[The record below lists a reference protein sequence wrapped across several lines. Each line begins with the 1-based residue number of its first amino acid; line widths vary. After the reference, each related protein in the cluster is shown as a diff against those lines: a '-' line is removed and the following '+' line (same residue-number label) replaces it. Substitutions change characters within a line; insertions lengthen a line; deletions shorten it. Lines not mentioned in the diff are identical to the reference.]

1 MPEQLLTIK
10 EASKFLNV
18 SKNTLRRW
26 DKDGTFPS
34 IRTSGKHRRY
44 KQEDIDA
51 FLGNESKELEKTVCI
66 YGRVSSHDQKKK
78 GDLDR
83 QCQRLSEYC
92 VKKKYKVGHILKDVG
107 SGLSDLRRGFN
118 KLVDLVIAGKVNVLV
133 IEHKDRLTRFQFN
146 ILEKFFNSYGV
157 TIECIDKP
165 DKDSE
170 EEFVND
176 IMMLM
181 ASFSGKLYGRRS
193 AKNRRKKSEDNKVQ

>member
-1 MPEQLLTIK
+1 MIDRLLTIK
-10 EASKFLNV
+10 EAADILRV
-18 SKNTLRRW
+18 SPRTLRRW
-26 DKDGTFPS
+26 DET
-34 IRTSGKHRRY
+34 GKLEAIKTVGGHRRY
-44 KQEDIDA
+44 CQEDVLQFIGVERD
-51 FLGNESKELEKTVCI
+51 LEDKSACI

-83 QCQRLSEYC
+83 QCQRLSAYC

-118 KLVDLVIAGKVNVLV
+118 KLVGLVIAGKVNILV

-146 ILEKFFNSYGV
+146 VLEKFFNSYGV
-157 TIECIDKP
+157 TIECVDKP

-181 ASFSGKLYGRRS
+181 ASFSGKL
-193 AKNRRKKSEDNKVQ
+193 KKDFS